1 MSATTIEIP
10 ASRLERELAYYRREV
25 NDLGAKLIRLQE
37 EQQRSF
43 LDAQRSRIVVK
54 MVRELYSIGHLT
66 AGGALLDFV
75 LEIVVENAMCS
86 CAALFRERQLGD
98 GAFSLLSMV
107 GLPPTERPPL
117 LKLRRTPAPA
127 FVFTTAVTGPE
138 PPGSEIAAFLGTPYI
153 LWTYDKASGYAL
165 ALGNQSEANVSRP
178 FELADQD
185 LIETALTVFLDA
197 QSRTPRVVAGLEENS
212 ACIGAEE
219 AEQCGVEG
227 GDALRQ
233 QLRRGGRVTDVLV
246 VERPTAEGC
255 EYVAYLNVTWKR
267 GWHVLRA
274 YRNRGDR
281 TYRHLNSLIQ
291 TVRSDFEFAAPV
303 TIYAPDSAELERIP
317 AIAAYERRR
326 GGGTNEDPE
335 SRAATGLDTQ
345 GDADA

>member
-1 MSATTIEIP
+1 MSATTIENP
-10 ASRLERELAYYRREV
+10 GSRLERELAYYRREV

-54 MVRELYSIGHLT
+54 MVRELYSIGDRI
-66 AGGALLDFV
+66 AGSSLLDFV

-98 GAFSLLSMV
+98 GAFGLVSMV
-107 GLPPTERPPL
+107 GLPSMERPPL
-117 LKLRRTPAPA
+117 LKLRRTPP
-127 FVFTTAVTGPE
+127 FVFTTAASAPE

-153 LWTYDKASGYAL
+153 LWTHDKASGYAL

-178 FELADQD
+178 FELADQE

-197 QSRTPRVVAGLEENS
+197 QYRTPRVGADFEEGSAGISIDET
-212 ACIGAEE
+212 G
-219 AEQCGVEG
+219 QCGVEG

-246 VERPTAEGC
+246 VERPTAEAC
-255 EYVAYLNVTWKR
+255 EYVAYLHVTWKR

-281 TYRHLNSLIQ
+281 TYRHLNSLLQ
-291 TVRSDFEFAAPV
+291 MVRSDLEFMAPV
-303 TIYAPDSAELERIP
+303 TIYAPDSLELERIA
-317 AIAAYERRR
+317 AISAYERRQCA
-326 GGGTNEDPE
+326 GMNEHSGTMTSAE
-335 SRAATGLDTQ
+335 LDAQ
-345 GDADA
+345 DSADA